1 MNPTLIIIALVS
13 AGVIAF
19 GADQFGYNRGITE
32 QKVADQKVI
41 DEVNVQLEANK
52 AEAARILLDRNT
64 EILALVAARDQ
75 AKNVLE
81 AEREKTR
88 QSDAADRAKYNALS
102 LRFKSVKN
110 SASRDCGT
118 STGGAGIDPAA
129 AESTEVVQLPDQ
141 VAGDLRQ
148 LAFDA
153 QELNGDYAKC
163 YAFAQQIGNLCQPV
177 KKWPTSTPGK

>member
-19 GADQFGYNRGITE
+19 GADRFGHNRGITE

-41 DEVNVQLEANK
+41 DEVNAQLEASK
-52 AEAARILLDRNT
+52 AEAARILLDLNA
-64 EILALVAARDQ
+64 EILTLVTARDQ

-81 AEREKTR
+81 AEREKAR

-118 STGGAGIDPAA
+118 NTGGTGINPTP
-129 AESTEVVQLPDQ
+129 TEPTEIIQLPDE
-141 VAGDLRQ
+141 VTSDLRQ

-163 YAFAQQIGNLCQPV
+163 YAFAQQIGDLCQPA
-177 KKWPTSTPGK
+177 KKWPTSMPGK